1 MMKAFETEAGE
12 KTILV
17 HTMIQNDGS
26 KLQIDLHISVFKFE
40 TEVGE

>member
-26 KLQIDLHISVFKFE
+26 KLKIDLHMSK
-40 TEVGE
+40 TEVEE

>member
-17 HTMIQNDGS
+17 HTMMIQNDGS
-26 KLQIDLHISVFKFE
+26 KLKIDLHMSK
-40 TEVGE
+40 TEVEE